1 MNLLPNMSESEA
13 IVMDWTV
20 MEVLPW
26 GKYKIQLHDIDMVVE
41 GYASGKMRKF
51 RIKIIVWD
59 SIQVELNPYEP
70 KKGRILFREKDKKI
84 SKEMVSKF
92 DTMTQRQEQL
102 KTPEKEEVDE
112 F

>member
-1 MNLLPNMSESEA
+1 MSESEA

-20 MEVLPW
+20 MEILAG
-26 GKYKIQLHDIDMVVE
+26 GKYKIQLHDIDMIVE
-41 GYASGKMRKF
+41 WYASGKMRKH
-51 RIKIIVWD
+51 RIKIIIWD

-70 KKGRILFREKDKKI
+70 KKWRILFREKDKKI

-92 DTMTQRQEQL
+92 DTMTQRNDQPKSWIKQNEN
-102 KTPEKEEVDE
+102 E